1 MAGSIVL
8 KTEIPGPKSRDLMRL
23 VEEHTPRGIGHVTP
37 IAIAHAEGALLTDVD
52 GNTFID
58 WAGGIGAMNVGHRAG
73 DVTTAIK
80 EQADAYLHLCFMV
93 TLYEPY
99 VRLAQKL
106 NEIAPGDFR
115 KKTILFNSGS
125 EAIDNAI
132 KIARAYTGRHAIVS
146 YERGFHG
153 RTVGALALTGQF
165 KPYKVGVGPLLADVY
180 HIPFPYTYRCGDCV
194 EMPCDRHSP
203 EYLREVFRCR
213 IAAEDVAAVIAEPVL
228 GEGGFVVPP
237 PGYFAEVK
245 RICEENGIL
254 FIADEV
260 QSGFGRTG
268 RLFAVEHFGVEPDMV
283 ITAKSM
289 SGGTSLSA
297 VTGRAEVMDGP
308 ALGALGGTYGGNP
321 LACAAALAAIDI
333 VQKDGLLARAEEI
346 GARTMRRF
354 RAMQEKHALIGD
366 VRGLGAMVA
375 MELVT
380 DRKTKEPATEAT
392 AAVLRR
398 CYENGLIILKSG
410 AGSNVIRTLMPL
422 VITDKQLEEG
432 FAVLE
437 RALGEASA

>member
-8 KTEIPGPKSRDLMRL
+8 KTEVPGPKSRDLMRL

-58 WAGGIGAMNVGHRAG
+58 WAGGIGAMNVGHRA
-73 DVTTAIK
+73 DEVTAAIK
-80 EQADAYLHLCFMV
+80 AQADAYLHLCFMV

-99 VRLAQKL
+99 VRVCQKL
-106 NEIAPGDFR
+106 NEITPGDFR

-132 KIARAYTGRHAIVS
+132 KIARAYTGRQAIIS
-146 YERGFHG
+146 YERAFHG
-153 RTVGALALTGQF
+153 RTVGALSLTGQF
-165 KPYKVGVGPLLADVY
+165 RPYKVGVGPLLAGVY
-180 HIPFPYTYRCGDCV
+180 RIPFPYAYRCGDCV
-194 EMPCDRHSP
+194 ETPCDRHSP
-203 EYLREVFRCR
+203 EYLLEIFRSHV
-213 IAAEDVAAVIAEPVL
+213 AAEDVAAVIAEPVL

-237 PGYFAEVK
+237 PGYFAAVK

-260 QSGFGRTG
+260 QTGFGRTG
-268 RLFAVEHFGVEPDMV
+268 KLFAIDHFGVEPDMI

-321 LACAAALAAIDI
+321 LACAAALAAIDA
-333 VQKDGLLARAEEI
+333 VQKDGLLARADEI
-346 GARTMRRF
+346 GSLTLRRF
-354 RAMQEKHALIGD
+354 RAMQEEYPLIGD

-375 MELVT
+375 MELVA

-392 AAVLRR
+392 ATVLRR
-398 CYENGLIILKSG
+398 CYENGLIALKSG

-422 VITDKQLEEG
+422 VITDEQLEEG
-432 FAVLE
+432 FGVLQ
-437 RALGEASA
+437 RALAEVSA